1 MSELTIQD
9 FDNTKGL
16 HKWETGEIITAEDLN
31 QNDSAILFLFT
42 EELPYL
48 VRDQVAQAL
57 EDAGQGGSSTAAA
70 ATIPTFDY
78 IKIINE
84 IQVAEPP
91 AEGEV
96 TSVYWDIYDDTLNY
110 QFLARLYNTCS
121 HIRCQIRFSSGG
133 NDLNTTFT
141 LHKFNEEIHCI
152 AVFPSQTE
160 ELIFAQNTQPRGN
173 IYNAQGVLLNNI
185 IFTYQQE
192 EPSL

>member
-1 MSELTIQD
+1 MSKLTIQD

-31 QNDSAILFLFT
+31 QNDAAIFMIPQLVH
-42 EELPYL
+42 EL
-48 VRDQVAQAL
+48 VAQELKNAS
-57 EDAGQGGSSTAAA
+57 QGESSTAAA

-91 AEGEV
+91 AEGQV
-96 TSVYWDIYDDTLNY
+96 TSIYWDIYDDTLNY

-121 HIRCQIRFSSGG
+121 HIRCKIRFSSGS

-185 IFTYQQE
+185 IFTYQ
-192 EPSL
+192 